1 MEPFLIG
8 SVWSHLCGDNQVNLI
23 SNGSAFHLEDDLQ
36 DTYERSQGGVN
47 FFNPGAHTS
56 ALAKLDFAFG
66 DDIDGI
72 GGKVGMRYNW

>member
-1 MEPFLIG
+1 
-8 SVWSHLCGDNQVNLI
+8 
-23 SNGSAFHLEDDLQ
+23 
-36 DTYERSQGGVN
+36 VN